1 MDVSL
6 SVRIITLEEPVE
18 GFSIIALTDESVLMS
33 ADGSEIA
40 LRDIQPGVTIKV
52 FGQPGE
58 SNALIASQ
66 VLVFSATPALPGEG

>member
-1 MDVSL
+1 V
-6 SVRIITLEEPVE
+6 
-18 GFSIIALTDESVLMS
+18 S

-40 LRDIQPGVTIKV
+40 LRDIQPGATIKV

-66 VLVFSATPALPGEG
+66 VLVFDATLTSPGEG

>member
-1 MDVSL
+1 
-6 SVRIITLEEPVE
+6 LEEPVE
-18 GFSIIALTDESVLMS
+18 GFSVIALTEDSVLMS

-66 VLVFSATPALPGEG
+66 VLVFDATPTPPGEG